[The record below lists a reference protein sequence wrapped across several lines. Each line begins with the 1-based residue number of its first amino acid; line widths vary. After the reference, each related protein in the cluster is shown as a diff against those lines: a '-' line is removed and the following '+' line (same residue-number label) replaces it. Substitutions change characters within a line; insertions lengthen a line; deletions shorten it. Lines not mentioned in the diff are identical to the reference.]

1 VKVQHVEVDGYY
13 FYRVN
18 DVFPKTFLKKLL
30 KSSTYWLEKTRKDP
44 SEEVY
49 PPEASGRLFEHKEF
63 TEDPIWIRYY
73 KTLDEIV
80 SEYAKLVE
88 IPMDY
93 LSRHASWITRIK
105 DLNFPNKFN
114 AVHKAYLANSVG
126 KDVEWNMHAH
136 VESDPITTVFYLKTP
151 HRKYGTVIKR
161 AGGQNMFNPGDENSM
176 IIFDG
181 RLFHSAQYPPIK
193 VAAKSPRYT
202 IVADYEFKYGMHVKE
217 ESFKRKKPVT

>member
-1 VKVQHVEVDGYY
+1 MKVQNVEVDGYY

-44 SEEVY
+44 SEEVF
-49 PPEASGRLFEHKEF
+49 PPEASGSLLEYEEF
-63 TEDPIWIRYY
+63 KEDPIWIRYY
-73 KTLDEIV
+73 KTVDDIV
-80 SEYAKLVE
+80 SEYSKLVE

-93 LSRHASWITRIK
+93 LSRHASWITRVK

-114 AVHKAYLANSVG
+114 TDLTRRLKYQSLEG
-126 KDVEWNMHAH
+126 NMHSH
-136 VESDPITTVFYLKTP
+136 VDSDPITTVFYLKNP

-161 AGGQNMFNPGDENSM
+161 AGGQNMFNPGDENSI

-181 RLFHSAQYPPIK
+181 RLFHSAQYPPIPITS
-193 VAAKSPRYT
+193 KSPRYT
-202 IVADYEFKYGMHVKE
+202 IVADYEFKHSMHVKE
-217 ESFKRKKPVT
+217 DSFKRKKPVA